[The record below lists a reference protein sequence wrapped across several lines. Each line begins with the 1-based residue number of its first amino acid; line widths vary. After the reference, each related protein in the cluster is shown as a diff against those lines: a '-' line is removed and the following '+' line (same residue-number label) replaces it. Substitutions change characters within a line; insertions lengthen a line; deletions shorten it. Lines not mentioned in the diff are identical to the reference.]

1 MFQQMNSLKMISL
14 NSKSTIDRNKF
25 DALRKVAQ
33 FHSINKKIT
42 TWINLLKVPNLYPRS
57 VEQIKKYYTDTTTQ
71 TKKLELAF

>member
-1 MFQQMNSLKMISL
+1 MNSLKMISL

-57 VEQIKKYYTDTTTQ
+57 VE
-71 TKKLELAF
+71 